1 MKIKVTITTEGGE
14 VLFENSTS
22 DMLEE
27 LRKDPA
33 FLNEEVDDSYVE
45 PLDVVSDVTEDFT
58 TWIGIQKVKNNLW
71 D

>member
-1 MKIKVTITTEGGE
+1 MKIKVTITTEEGE

-22 DMLEE
+22 NMLEE
-27 LRKDPA
+27 MRKDPA
-33 FLNEEVDDSYVE
+33 FLNEEVDDSYVK